1 MNNYPRNSSHI
12 LFFLFSQMLSYLQC
26 SEASH
31 FPTLKKLFLHSQL
44 KQFLSFSFTS
54 PLSTPCYKIDIAS
67 FIKCFPFLSSLFPL
81 WTSLSADFAFLQ
93 QKRECTLR
101 QRSHLEVGERG
112 RGAQRKMIG
121 SKWSKPC
128 FSLSGSWRYSRSITY

>member
-44 KQFLSFSFTS
+44 KQVLSFSFTS